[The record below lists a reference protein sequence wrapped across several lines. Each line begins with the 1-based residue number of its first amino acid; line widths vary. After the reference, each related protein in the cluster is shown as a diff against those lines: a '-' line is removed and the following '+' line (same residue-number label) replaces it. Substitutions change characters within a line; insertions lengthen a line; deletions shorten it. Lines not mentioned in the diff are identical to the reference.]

1 MSYKL
6 EPAIWSR
13 DTGQRL
19 SFFDK
24 CQCFGHNMAVKYRR
38 VHGKPGKAASLVIWS
53 RGAILGKSAVVRRGA
68 PVSRISI
75 VNLRKYEGIYRE
87 KPNGT
92 GEYSTMSVTWA
103 ENEVG
108 YAVILTRA
116 TGFLLASKLS
126 LNLNNSSQVTSIPW
140 T

>member
-68 PVSRISI
+68 PVCRISI
-75 VNLRKYEGIYRE
+75 VNLRKHEGIYRE

-92 GEYSTMSVTWA
+92 GEYSTMSVARA
-103 ENEVG
+103 EKYY